1 MVAGLTKRSTAG
13 EPRACRSGL
22 QSRWPVGGRGA
33 AVSIAGR
40 TNRYPPGS
48 VSAPHL
54 SKSHAKHGC
63 LERARYRF
71 SEEMSRI
78 RNCDT
83 ILDGRFQ
90 IGNSIVGEAHMG
102 KDTVPTNSFFRDAR
116 TDLNGPLH
124 GVRVLE
130 VASTWAGPRCAAMLG
145 DYGAD
150 VVKVEQLG
158 SPDVAHRLPPFLE
171 EATPPVSF
179 FDAAVNRNKRNIA
192 LNFKK
197 PRGIEVFLHLAR
209 EADIIVQSHLPGRM
223 DEWGCGYEQV
233 REINPDIIYVSISGY
248 GQYGPYCR
256 RSGYDPGAQAMSGL
270 MWLNGLG
277 DGPPMKVP
285 IYLSDELAGI
295 HAAFAALAALR
306 HRDQH
311 GEGQHVDV
319 SLLDATVASCTGQP
333 TLAAQGLPTPRL
345 GNLYPF
351 GAPANVY
358 PCADGWVY
366 AGVLLDTHWVR
377 LVELLGRPEL
387 ATHPDYA
394 TIPGRVARR
403 LELDQ
408 MMAEFCEARTRDQVI
423 DAIAGIGLAVAKV
436 LTPGEMVQDQ
446 HVQARDTIQSAR
458 LPSGA
463 IVQTEG
469 PPAKMSR
476 TPVRVRF
483 GAAPHGWHT
492 EEVLEAAGFDEGER
506 AMLRDD
512 GII

>member
-1 MVAGLTKRSTAG
+1 MEKNAVQ
-13 EPRACRSGL
+13 SG
-22 QSRWPVGGRGA
+22 W
-33 AVSIAGR
+33 
-40 TNRYPPGS
+40 
-48 VSAPHL
+48 
-54 SKSHAKHGC
+54 
-63 LERARYRF
+63 
-71 SEEMSRI
+71 
-78 RNCDT
+78 
-83 ILDGRFQ
+83 
-90 IGNSIVGEAHMG
+90 
-102 KDTVPTNSFFRDAR
+102 FFREAR
-116 TDLNGPLH
+116 TDLDGPLH

-130 VASTWAGPRCAAMLG
+130 VASTWAGPRCAAMLA

-150 VVKVEQLG
+150 VIKVEQLG
-158 SPDVAHRLPPFLE
+158 SPDVGHRLPPFLE
-171 EATPPVSF
+171 QAAPPVSF
-179 FDAAVNRNKRNIA
+179 FDAAVNRNKRSIA
-192 LNFKK
+192 LNFKQ
-197 PRGIEVFLHLAR
+197 PRGIEVFLDLAR
-209 EADIIVQSHLPGRM
+209 EADIVVQSHLPGRM
-223 DEWGCGYEQV
+223 EEWGCGYEQV

-248 GQYGPYCR
+248 GQYGPYSR
-256 RSGYDPGAQAMSGL
+256 RPGYDPMAQALSGL

-285 IYLSDELAGI
+285 IYFSDEVTGL

-358 PCADGWVY
+358 PCLDGWVY

-377 LVELLGRPEL
+377 LAELLGRPEL
-387 ATHPDYA
+387 GKHPDYA

-403 LELDQ
+403 EELDQ
-408 MMAEFCEARTRDQVI
+408 MMAEFCKARTRDQVI
-423 DAIAGIGLAVAKV
+423 DAIAGIGLGAEKV

-446 HVQARDTIQSAR
+446 HVQARDTIQAATQ
-458 LPSGA
+458 PSGA
-463 IVQTEG
+463 VVKTEG

-476 TPVRVRF
+476 TPVRVRCV
-483 GAAPHGWHT
+483 AAPHGWHT
-492 EEVLEAAGFDEGER
+492 DEVLKAAGFDDRER